1 MNPTTELPPN
11 VVSALS
17 QGRKIEAIKLLRES
31 SGLGLKDAKETV
43 EAYAESRPE
52 VGTRLAAANRE
63 GAGTFLRWVALA
75 VAAALTWFWFQGT
88 R

>member
-17 QGRKIEAIKLLRES
+17 QGRKIEAIKMLRES

-43 EAYAESRPE
+43 EAYADSRPE
-52 VGTRLAAANRE
+52 VGARLAAANRE
-63 GAGTFLRWVALA
+63 GVGSFLRWVAFA
-75 VAAALTWFWFQGT
+75 VAAAITWFWWGGT